1 MAAAMAGAVDLSALK
16 ARATAPPVPAGAP
29 PRQATPNVTTVTEET
44 FQAEV
49 VDRSLQ
55 TLVVV
60 DLASA
65 RSAASTEMTATLEVL
80 AGASGGAWVLASV
93 DVDTNPRIA
102 ELFGVQTLPTTV
114 AVAGGQPVQAF
125 SGGQSAAQVRE
136 WLNELLTALGGQLP
150 GTAAAM
156 EDLPEPEPE
165 PEDPRFVA
173 AEQALEAG
181 DYAGATAAYE
191 LVLSGEPAN
200 AEALA
205 ALAQVRFLQRLDTVT
220 PDAVAVADA
229 DPDDVDAQ
237 LRAADAEL
245 AQQQVEP
252 AFARLVATV
261 RRAGAANT
269 TGRDAARARLLSLFE
284 LFDPAEPHVVA
295 ARRKLASAL
304 Y

>member
-1 MAAAMAGAVDLSALK
+1 MAAAMSGAVDLSALK
-16 ARATAPPVPAGAP
+16 ARATAPPVAAGQPAPAV
-29 PRQATPNVTTVTEET
+29 TPNATTVTEET

-60 DLASA
+60 DLAST
-65 RSAASTEMTATLEVL
+65 RSAASTELTATLRGL
-80 AGASGGAWVLASV
+80 AAAGGGTWVLATV

-102 ELFGVQTLPTTV
+102 DLFGVQSLPTTI
-114 AVAGGQPVQAF
+114 AIAGGQPVQAF
-125 SGGQSAAQVRE
+125 PGGDVRT
-136 WLNELLTALGGQLP
+136 WLNGLLSALSDQLP
-150 GTAAAM
+150 GTAAAL

-173 AEQALEAG
+173 AELALDGG
-181 DYAGATAAYE
+181 DYAGAVAAYE
-191 LVLSGEPAN
+191 LVLASEPAH

-205 ALAQVRFLQRLDTVT
+205 ALAQVRFLQRLDGVT
-220 PDAVAVADA
+220 PDAVALADA
-229 DPDDVDAQ
+229 APDDVDAQ
-237 LRAADAEL
+237 LLAADAEL
-245 AQQQVEP
+245 AQQQVEQ

-261 RRAGAANT
+261 RRAGAADAA
-269 TGRDAARARLLSLFE
+269 GRDAARARLLSLFE

>member
-1 MAAAMAGAVDLSALK
+1 MTAAMSGAVDLSALK
-16 ARATAPPVPAGAP
+16 ARATAPPVAAGQPTPAV
-29 PRQATPNVTTVTEET
+29 TPNATTVTEET
-44 FQAEV
+44 FQVEV

-60 DLASA
+60 DLAST
-65 RSAASTEMTATLEVL
+65 RSAASTELTATLEGL
-80 AGASGGAWVLASV
+80 AAAGAGTWVLATV

-102 ELFGVQTLPTTV
+102 ELFGVQSLPTTI

-125 SGGQSAAQVRE
+125 PGGDVRE
-136 WLNELLTALGGQLP
+136 WLHGLLSALGDQLP

-156 EDLPEPEPE
+156 ADLPEPEPE

-173 AEQALEAG
+173 AELALDGG

-191 LVLSGEPAN
+191 LVLASEPSN

-205 ALAQVRFLQRLDTVT
+205 ALAQVRFLQRLDAVT
-220 PDAVAVADA
+220 PDAVALADA
-229 DPDDVDAQ
+229 APDDVDAQ
-237 LRAADAEL
+237 LLAADAEL
-245 AQQQVEP
+245 AQQQVEE

-261 RRAGAANT
+261 RRAGAADT
-269 TGRDAARARLLSLFE
+269 AGRDAARARLLSLFE
-284 LFDPAEPHVVA
+284 LFDPAEPQVVA

>member
-16 ARATAPPVPAGAP
+16 ARATAPPAPLGQP
-29 PRQATPNVTTVTEET
+29 PRAATPNVTTVTEET

-49 VDRSLQ
+49 VERSLQ

-65 RSAASTEMTATLEVL
+65 RSAASIEMSTTLEVL

-93 DVDTNPRIA
+93 DVDTNPGIA
-102 ELFGVQTLPTTV
+102 ELFGVQSLPTTV

-125 SGGQSAAQVRE
+125 AGQQSAAQVRE
-136 WLNELLTALGGQLP
+136 WLKSLLDALGAQLP

-156 EDLPEPEPE
+156 KGLPEPEPE
-165 PEDPRFVA
+165 PLDPRFVA
-173 AEQALEAG
+173 AEQALEGG
-181 DYAGATAAYE
+181 DYAGAIAAYE
-191 LVLSGEPAN
+191 LVLAGEPGN
-200 AEALA
+200 VEALA
-205 ALAQVRFLQRLDTVT
+205 ALAQVRFLQRLDAVT
-220 PDAVAVADA
+220 PDMVAAADA
-229 DPDDVDAQ
+229 APDDVDAQ
-237 LRAADAEL
+237 LLAADAEL
-245 AQQQVEP
+245 AQQQVEQ
-252 AFARLVATV
+252 AFTRLVTTV

-269 TGRDAARARLLSLFE
+269 VGRDAARARLLSLFE